1 LKRRLFGWIAV
12 LIGIVLSL
20 GAVELM
26 AIAWLMIEDGKYTPA
41 VELFQR
47 TQNTFVRDMT
57 RGVNCRY
64 VDTLYPHPYLAF
76 VHHANPPCG
85 LKNLNNIGLLNDDYP
100 TVKREDRF
108 TILLTGGSIASQLAQ
123 MDPRP
128 APRFLELEL
137 NDNYVSPNGRP
148 FFVLSGGDGA
158 WKQPQPFILF
168 MLHAQAVD
176 GVVTIG
182 GLNEFYMFRNY
193 VTERLERPVSN
204 FLEVN
209 PLVSDEN
216 FGDASVGWVMGR
228 IAGALS
234 LNPVLG
240 QSHAVYMIVRGVEAL
255 AKGRGGLKSKKRTTI
270 DSIFALPVD
279 MKGDG
284 ERIFEFQLSLYRKYQ
299 RAMEAVARDNDVKA
313 AFFFHAVPA
322 WGKTL
327 TDEEKAVAGDLSY
340 APLYRRMVEG
350 MLTQNSQGLAVFDL
364 GNLFVDMKE
373 SIYADDAHFRFTADH
388 DSKGYRLMAKR
399 MAADLAQAWGL
410 KRKAP

>member
-270 DSIFALPVD
+270 DSIFALPADV
-279 MKGDG
+279 KGDG

-364 GNLFVDMKE
+364 GNLFVDVKE